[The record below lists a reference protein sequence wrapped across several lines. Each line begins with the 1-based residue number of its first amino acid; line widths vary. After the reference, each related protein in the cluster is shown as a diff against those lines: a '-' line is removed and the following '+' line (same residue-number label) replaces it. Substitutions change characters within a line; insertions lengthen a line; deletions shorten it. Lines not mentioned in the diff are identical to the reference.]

1 MHYINNV
8 KFAKEEQQLSGVLD
22 LAKSERI
29 SELDDYSGEI
39 KYSLIGMKDE
49 LNRPTLQLSI
59 YGIISAL
66 CQNCLQKMTIELDNQ
81 SQITIFFTEDQLD
94 HAMFSEDG
102 SDVEDGVL
110 AETEFDVMQLVED
123 EVIMLLPL
131 APKHEECIGLSYHD
145 EETSPFSE
153 LKNII

>member
-81 SQITIFFTEDQLD
+81 SQLD

>member
-1 MHYINNV
+1 
-8 KFAKEEQQLSGVLD
+8 
-22 LAKSERI
+22 
-29 SELDDYSGEI
+29 
-39 KYSLIGMKDE
+39 
-49 LNRPTLQLSI
+49 
-59 YGIISAL
+59 
-66 CQNCLQKMTIELDNQ
+66 MTIELDNQ